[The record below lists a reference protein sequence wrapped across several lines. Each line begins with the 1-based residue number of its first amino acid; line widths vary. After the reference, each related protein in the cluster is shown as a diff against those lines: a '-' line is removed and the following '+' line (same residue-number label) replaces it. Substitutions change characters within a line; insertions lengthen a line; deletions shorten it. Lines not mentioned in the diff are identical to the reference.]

1 MSSDNGDDP
10 GEAEYVWAGFGRG
23 TCSVRERSV
32 NCRDGGMPGWR
43 GDVATVRLMG
53 VTTSG
58 SSHNHPHFLRSVIRW
73 LQVGYPQGVP
83 GPDQVPLLALL
94 RSTPLSQ
101 DQLKEV
107 VQNLTKPGS
116 ASEEDGVIDGNEIA
130 ARISELTN
138 HDAGPEN
145 VRRVAAT
152 LAAAG
157 WPLAGIDVS
166 EVIPGDEDGEAA
178 EEIAAQLRAA
188 SQA

>member
-1 MSSDNGDDP
+1 
-10 GEAEYVWAGFGRG
+10 
-23 TCSVRERSV
+23 
-32 NCRDGGMPGWR
+32 
-43 GDVATVRLMG
+43 

-58 SSHNHPHFLRSVIRW
+58 SSRNHPHFLRSVIRW
-73 LQVGYPQGVP
+73 LQVGYPDGVP
-83 GPDQVPLLALL
+83 GPDRVPLMALL
-94 RSTPLSQ
+94 RSTPLTA

-107 VQNLTKPGS
+107 VSNLTAT
-116 ASEEDGVIDGNEIA
+116 ASPAVVDGVIDGNEIA
-130 ARISELTN
+130 ETISELT
-138 HDAGPEN
+138 HRDPGPEN

-178 EEIAAQLRAA
+178 EEIACGRSVAEGA